1 MPFLQLPSV
10 LPQVNQFQ
18 TPNTPNKALQELQT
32 KGAITDATNRSLEG
46 RTAAT
51 NASNEFRTG
60 LGLDLNIRSPGFAAN
75 LDTRRRSKLAD
86 VDSGAA
92 VNRAKVGQYAR
103 DVAGVPAGEVNA
115 PDAIQM
121 PGILSGVAA
130 ATAGNVGTFKKGR
143 KRTTK
148 GPQVGGKNIGVPIVT
163 TEDSQSSE
171 AQSKNTPQANKF
183 VTQQFDDAQIAR
195 TRTDLQ
201 RQFPNSVIGIPE
213 FKGGKMVITI
223 DGVQRDIMPTR
234 K

>member
-1 MPFLQLPSV
+1 MAFLNIPSV

-46 RTAAT
+46 RTAAS

-60 LGLDLNIRSPGFAAN
+60 LGLDLNIRSPNFAAN
-75 LDTRRRSKLAD
+75 LDTRRRSNITNK
-86 VDSGAA
+86 DSESA
-92 VNRAKVGQYAR
+92 VNRGKVGQFAR
-103 DVAGVPAGEVNA
+103 DVAGVSAGDVNA
-115 PDAIQM
+115 PEAIQM
-121 PGILSGVAA
+121 PGIPTATSA
-130 ATAGNVGTFKKGR
+130 ATAANIATLKKGR
-143 KRTTK
+143 ETTTT
-148 GPQVGGKNIGVPIVT
+148 GPQVGGQPIGIPIVKT
-163 TEDSQSSE
+163 KNSESSE
-171 AQSKNTPQANKF
+171 AKAKNTPRANEF
-183 VTQQFDDAQIAR
+183 VTQQFDDAQSAR
-195 TRTDLQ
+195 TRADLQ